1 MALLYQA
8 YQNHMDL
15 TEPWRQGAAAALRYL
30 NLIPSGLSS
39 RAMRRPPAPPMAST
53 ASWSAIARWPSRKK

>member
-39 RAMRRPPAPPMAST
+39 RAMRRLSA
-53 ASWSAIARWPSRKK
+53 ASWFMA